1 MNFDFLTPIKDTII
15 AHLVLQ
21 SAQSL
26 GRSIEVHSVQN
37 GVPELENV
45 QIAIFG
51 VQEDRNAVDNLN
63 CGDSLQEIRKG

>member
-1 MNFDFLTPIKDTII
+1 MSFDFLTPIKDTII

-26 GRSIEVHSVQN
+26 GRNIQVHTSQN
-37 GVPELENV
+37 DIPDLDNV

-51 VQEDRNAVDNLN
+51 VQEDRNAVDNIS
-63 CGDSLQEIRKG
+63 C

>member
-26 GRSIEVHSVQN
+26 GRNIAVHSTQN
-37 GVPELENV
+37 GF
-45 QIAIFG
+45 QI
-51 VQEDRNAVDNLN
+51 
-63 CGDSLQEIRKG
+63 